1 MLRFFPGFDA
11 FMLPSPTVDP
21 ELLKCISEKRS
32 QINPLFVSGLNK
44 FKGLLKNI
52 LAPKHSYTDGEF
64 VTGKGLAALVQLYV
78 QAINTPGAIPNVQGA
93 WDTFVETTCLEA
105 KQDALRMY
113 DVLLESHFSDKLP
126 CDNNE
131 IRLNHNAALQ
141 ECEVQFMAEVSGIST
156 DTVEM
161 HITDLKT
168 TVGEKMNT
176 LQADN
181 ERQTRDYCKNLLT
194 GLKIMHLDPVLQKL
208 QEKEA
213 AKVSYGDIISG
224 YNTIK
229 EEYEDLAKGA
239 KDVIAAVFQE
249 FHPEIL

>member
-1 MLRFFPGFDA
+1 
-11 FMLPSPTVDP
+11 
-21 ELLKCISEKRS
+21 
-32 QINPLFVSGLNK
+32 
-44 FKGLLKNI
+44 
-52 LAPKHSYTDGEF
+52 
-64 VTGKGLAALVQLYV
+64 
-78 QAINTPGAIPNVQGA
+78 
-93 WDTFVETTCLEA
+93 
-105 KQDALRMY
+105 
-113 DVLLESHFSDKLP
+113 
-126 CDNNE
+126 
-131 IRLNHNAALQ
+131 
-141 ECEVQFMAEVSGIST
+141 
-156 DTVEM
+156 
-161 HITDLKT
+161 
-168 TVGEKMNT
+168 MNT

-249 FHPEIL
+249 FHPVSQHLVTIYLGYFKISVQLLKLVESMSYIFIIHILALYLFRIFRKF